1 VEENMKKFFKWI
13 GIVLASLLAL
23 IVIVFFVM
31 ALKGNARITQT
42 FDVSAENVVI
52 PTDAESIA
60 RGEHWVK
67 AECIGC
73 HKDDLSGDSAFF
85 KSPFGTIESK
95 NLTLGK
101 GGAGSEFKDKDWI
114 RAIRHGVNPEDHSLF
129 IMPSPNFWYFSD
141 EDLGDI
147 IAYVKSIPPVDH
159 ETDEPNLNLLGKAMI
174 GAGILGKGVLAA
186 QDIQHNMR
194 PDYPAAGITVEYG
207 TYLVNVSGCH
217 DCHGS
222 KLSGGKS
229 ADPTAKAAPNLTP
242 GGDLIKWQEADFIK
256 TIRTGVPPKGKPL
269 DPKQMP
275 WQHYKNFSDGELK
288 AIFMYLQSLPKQETI
303 VP

>member
-1 VEENMKKFFKWI
+1 MIKYFKWL

-23 IVIVFFVM
+23 IVILLFVM
-31 ALKGNARITQT
+31 VLKGNASITKT
-42 FDVSAENVVI
+42 YDVSAENVVI
-52 PTDAESIA
+52 PTDAASIA

-73 HKDDLSGDSAFF
+73 HKADLSGDTSFF
-85 KSPFGTIESK
+85 EAPFGHIDSK

-101 GGAGSEFKDKDWI
+101 GGAGSEFKDKDWV

-129 IMPSPNFWYFSD
+129 IMPAPNFWYYSD
-141 EDLGDI
+141 KDLGDI
-147 IAYVKSIPPVDH
+147 IAYVKSIPPVDK
-159 ETDEPNLNLLGKAMI
+159 ETREPNLNLLGKAMI

-186 QDIQHNMR
+186 QDIQHDIR
-194 PDYPAAGITVEYG
+194 PDFPPVGVTVEYG

-229 ADPTAKAAPNLTP
+229 ADPTSKAAPNLTP
-242 GGDLIKWQEADFIK
+242 GGDLIKWQEADFMK
-256 TIRTGVPPKGKPL
+256 AIRTGVKPDSKKL

-275 WQHYKNFSDGELK
+275 WEHFKNFSDDEIK
-288 AIFMYLQSLPKQETI
+288 AIFMYLQSLPKLETI

>member
-1 VEENMKKFFKWI
+1 MKKLKWL

-23 IVIVFFVM
+23 ILILFFVM
-31 ALKGNARITQT
+31 ALKGNASITKT
-42 FDVSAENVVI
+42 YDVSAENVAI
-52 PTDAESIA
+52 PTDAASIA

-73 HKDDLSGDSAFF
+73 HKADLSGDTSFF
-85 KSPFGTIESK
+85 EAPFGHIESK
-95 NLTLGK
+95 NLTPGK
-101 GGAGSEFKDKDWI
+101 GGAGSEFKDKDWV

-129 IMPSPNFWYFSD
+129 IMPAPNFWYYSD
-141 EDLGDI
+141 KDLGDI
-147 IAYVKSIPPVDH
+147 IAYVKSIPPVDK
-159 ETDEPNLNLLGKAMI
+159 ETREPNLNLLGKAMI

-186 QDIQHNMR
+186 QDIQHNIR
-194 PDYPAAGITVEYG
+194 PDFPPVGVSVEYG

-222 KLSGGKS
+222 KLAGGKS
-229 ADPTAKAAPNLTP
+229 ADPTSKAAPNLTP
-242 GGDLIKWQEADFIK
+242 GGDLIKWQEADFVK
-256 TIRTGVPPKGKPL
+256 AIRTGVKPDGKKL

-275 WQHYKNFSDGELK
+275 WEHFKNFSDDEIK
-288 AIFMYLQSLPKQETI
+288 AIFIYLQSLPKLETI